1 VPPDVSTIGL
11 DVEGD
16 RAVTV
21 PVGEQWLHTVKRLT
35 DSQERVT
42 EALIASQDQ
51 LAALRALIGVPI
63 DSLDDNT
70 ALESMLLEALELTS
84 SDCVVL
90 VRDDVTIVVGPE
102 RQAAELQDWMSRPS
116 SVHRSEPLPI
126 ELPSGAGVAAWLGDR
141 GRRGCLGLARRSD
154 TRYSTGDLQLMDAVV
169 AAVNKLMSLT
179 DLHRRGVQQ
188 AAIDREHQLASSL
201 VQAILQTAPPSLKGV
216 DVFATSIP
224 ASLAGG
230 DFFVFEVLDGVLW
243 FAVGDVAGKGLPA
256 AIVMTRAVSAAR
268 VAFHTHPE
276 ADPAAALGAV
286 GDELFDYLSGIGL
299 FVTMALGSFRPGSGV
314 VHLANAGHSP
324 LLSSADGATRVVPP
338 SMPPIGVVR
347 AIRGRTQRIRL
358 GPNDLLVLGSDGL
371 AEQEDAHG
379 VLYGYDRL
387 LRRVEQWAQLT
398 VNQLGDGLMKDVH
411 DHAGDAP
418 ASDDRTLVVLG
429 ESRVAP

>member
-1 VPPDVSTIGL
+1 MPTEVATVDL
-11 DVEGD
+11 DLEV
-16 RAVTV
+16 
-21 PVGEQWLHTVKRLT
+21 VG
-35 DSQERVT
+35 
-42 EALIASQDQ
+42 ALIASQDQ

-70 ALESMLLEALELTS
+70 ALESTLHEALELTDS
-84 SDCVVL
+84 QCAVFVRGELVVE
-90 VRDDVTIVVGPE
+90 V
-102 RQAAELQDWMSRPS
+102 
-116 SVHRSEPLPI
+116 
-126 ELPSGAGVAAWLGDR
+126 GAGAQLVELRERLTCGAPLTRTEPHPVELSVGSAVVASLGD
-141 GRRGCLGLARRSD
+141 GDGQGYLGFARCTG
-154 TRYSTGDLQLMDAVV
+154 TRYSTGDLHLTRAVV
-169 AAVNKLMSLT
+169 AAVNKLTSLS

-201 VQAILQTAPPSLKGV
+201 VQAILQTGPPALKGV
-216 DVFATSIP
+216 EVFATSIP

-268 VAFHTHPE
+268 VAFHTHAE
-276 ADPAAALGAV
+276 ADSAAALGSV
-286 GDELFDYLSGIGL
+286 GDELFDYLNGIGL

-314 VHLANAGHSP
+314 VYLANAGHSP
-324 LLSSADGATRVVPP
+324 LLSFSDGATRVIPA

-347 AIRGRTQRIRL
+347 AMRGQTQRIRL

-371 AEQEDAHG
+371 AEQEDGHG
-379 VLYGYDRL
+379 VMYGYDRL
-387 LRRVEQWAQLT
+387 LHRVEQWAQLT
-398 VNQLGDGLMKDVH
+398 VHELGDRLMNDVE